1 MEIAIIFTTE
11 NDETDQQV
19 DQLLPGSVI
28 GNTQGFDPCIL
39 SSSLSRV
46 TIFPNHTPATAA

>member
-1 MEIAIIFTTE
+1 MEIAMIFTTE

-28 GNTQGFDPCIL
+28 GSTQGFDPCSP
-39 SSSLSRV
+39 SSSLGQV
-46 TIFPNHTPATAA
+46 ILTDPHNTPATA